1 MSLKQLELILLGM
14 MAFVL
19 PSLETP
25 KTLFWVLYVVT
36 FLVRMHREGRLWRLP
51 ESTVVRVLWGML
63 LASLVSTLI
72 NWPIE
77 NGFKGVF
84 DVLKYACLFMCIYA
98 GGYSEK
104 DLRNIAY
111 TIIAGVVAG
120 LSFGLLEV
128 VSNVNE
134 RLQFHSAGVVT
145 QSAIY
150 LGMVII
156 LTLGF
161 ILRCRDLSMPVRGL
175 LVVALAVMA
184 VALAYMGSR
193 GSMLAVAAALAVI
206 VLVNLR
212 WRVVAAVLIGTVVVS
227 VASYFVIKAAPQNVL
242 NEGHYE
248 RLSVERFHKADSER
262 VEAWKVSL
270 ARLAVGD
277 SVVWGIGPKNFRSIN
292 PSDLGIDSAFYERA
306 GVIHHAHNLFLNA
319 LVETGIVGFALLL
332 GFYFLIVARLY
343 RQWREAADGGPGWTW
358 YAGLGGML
366 VPVIAGSFNAPF
378 SQEHAMLA
386 MMLMAMMYVTEPG
399 RPRQSG

>member
-36 FLVRMHREGRLWRLP
+36 FLVRMHREERLWRLP

-77 NGFKGVF
+77 NGAKGVF

-156 LTLGF
+156 LTL
-161 ILRCRDLSMPVRGL
+161 IHP
-175 LVVALAVMA
+175 
-184 VALAYMGSR
+184 
-193 GSMLAVAAALAVI
+193 
-206 VLVNLR
+206 
-212 WRVVAAVLIGTVVVS
+212 
-227 VASYFVIKAAPQNVL
+227 
-242 NEGHYE
+242 
-248 RLSVERFHKADSER
+248 
-262 VEAWKVSL
+262 SL
-270 ARLAVGD
+270 
-277 SVVWGIGPKNFRSIN
+277 P
-292 PSDLGIDSAFYERA
+292 
-306 GVIHHAHNLFLNA
+306 
-319 LVETGIVGFALLL
+319 
-332 GFYFLIVARLY
+332 
-343 RQWREAADGGPGWTW
+343 
-358 YAGLGGML
+358 
-366 VPVIAGSFNAPF
+366 
-378 SQEHAMLA
+378 
-386 MMLMAMMYVTEPG
+386 
-399 RPRQSG
+399 